1 MASLDTNL
9 KSWAL
14 PRLSA
19 LLGLDDDS
27 LTQLLEYTYSL
38 GPDQG
43 AEHLRNILGDSAR
56 ALEFI
61 VGFGE
66 RWRKSGIISGGRANH
81 GNSGNN
87 NGGGGYGGQKK
98 MGGKQLQPQQ
108 QQERQPPSAS
118 GPLISEYLPNVR
130 SKAAKLSAAKKQQH
144 GQSSSSPSPSRNR
157 NRNSPSTSAFTSTK
171 KTTTTTSNIADLTAA
186 IAQLELTT
194 NPSLSTTSRDP
205 KKMKELKPRKCN
217 CQATRHPLFT
227 PAPNCL
233 GCGKIICALE
243 GLQPCSFCHQPLLSA
258 GQVQEMIREL
268 RAERGSEKMRAH
280 NRSVQGSQRQHDGR
294 DVDLGGG
301 SNDNDDVDNDDDD
314 DGDTGNSG
322 SRSSN
327 TMRDLAAAKAHRDK
341 LLHFQAQNARRTKV
355 VDEVAEFETPDVHAG
370 STLWMSAGQRAL
382 ALKRQQ
388 KVLRE
393 MEERGKEEWEKRSG
407 GVVVSLSFEG
417 GGVGKKGQKG
427 VLKRVERVEEVQQKT
442 EEVEEAEEDE
452 EVALQEEQGGRR
464 GFGNNP
470 LLAGGGLVRP
480 VWKGKDVDG
489 DQSQSGSR
497 RERRQKQTWRR
508 VQDDD
513 GDNEKWILDGG
524 LYGYGNERR
533 EEEEDAGYAG

>member
-1 MASLDTNL
+1 MAPLDPYL

-27 LTQLLEYTYSL
+27 LTQLLEYTCSL
-38 GPDQG
+38 DPDQG
-43 AEHLRNILGDSAR
+43 AEHLRNILGDSAK

-66 RWRKSGIISGGRANH
+66 RWRKSGGVSGGHANT
-81 GNSGNN
+81 GNNNNTNNINSGNN
-87 NGGGGYGGQKK
+87 GNNGRGGQKK
-98 MGGKQLQPQQ
+98 LGGRQSQSQ

-130 SKAAKLSAAKKQQH
+130 SKAAKTSVARRPQQQ
-144 GQSSSSPSPSRNR
+144 GQPSSSPSRNPSRNF
-157 NRNSPSTSAFTSTK
+157 SSATPSTSTK
-171 KTTTTTSNIADLTAA
+171 TTTSNIADLTAA

-194 NPSLSTTSRDP
+194 NPSIATASRDP
-205 KKMKELKPRKCN
+205 KTKELKPRKCN
-217 CQATRHPLFT
+217 CQAKLHPLFT

-233 GCGKIICALE
+233 SCGKIICALE

-280 NRSVQGSQRQHDGR
+280 NRSVQAEGPQRRHHGDFKEDGSREDI
-294 DVDLGGG
+294 DLGGVH
-301 SNDNDDVDNDDDD
+301 D
-314 DGDTGNSG
+314 DTGNN
-322 SRSSN
+322 SN

-370 STLWMSAGQRAL
+370 STMWMSAGQRAL

-393 MEERGKEEWEKRSG
+393 MEERGKAEWEKSGG

-427 VLKRVERVEEVQQKT
+427 VLRRVERVEEVQEKNEEL
-442 EEVEEAEEDE
+442 EEVEAEEE
-452 EVALQEEQGGRR
+452 EEEEEEEEAGQQGMR
-464 GFGNNP
+464 GAFGNNP

-480 VWKGKDVDG
+480 IWKGKGADG
-489 DQSQSGSR
+489 DQSQSGSG
-497 RERRQKQTWRR
+497 RERRQKHLWRR

-533 EEEEDAGYAG
+533 EADEDAGYAG

>member
-1 MASLDTNL
+1 MPPLDPSL

-27 LTQLLEYTYSL
+27 LTQLLEYTHSL

-43 AEHLRNILGDSAR
+43 AEHLRNILGDSAK

-66 RWRKSGIISGGRANH
+66 RWRKNGTINTSGAG
-81 GNSGNN
+81 
-87 NGGGGYGGQKK
+87 NGGGKK
-98 MGGKQLQPQQ
+98 MGGKQQQPQQ
-108 QQERQPPSAS
+108 QQQQQQRQQRQQERQPPSAS

-130 SKAAKLSAAKKQQH
+130 SKTAKPSAAKRQQQ
-144 GQSSSSPSPSRNR
+144 GQSSSPSAT
-157 NRNSPSTSAFTSTK
+157 PSTSTSTSTSTK
-171 KTTTTTSNIADLTAA
+171 TNKTKTTTTTSNIADLTAA

-194 NPSLSTTSRDP
+194 NPSLSTSSKDP
-205 KKMKELKPRKCN
+205 KAKAKDSKPRKCT
-217 CQATRHPLFT
+217 CQATLHPLFT

-233 GCGKIICALE
+233 NCGKIICALE
-243 GLQPCSFCHQPLLSA
+243 GLQPCSFCQQPLLSA

-268 RAERGSEKMRAH
+268 RAERGGERMRAH
-280 NRSVQGSQRQHDGR
+280 NRGVQRAQQHDGPSAGNSAGGDSNGTR
-294 DVDLGGG
+294 DG
-301 SNDNDDVDNDDDD
+301 SD
-314 DGDTGNSG
+314 DGDI
-322 SRSSN
+322 N

-341 LLHFQAQNARRTKV
+341 LLHYQAQNARRTKV

-393 MEERGKEEWEKRSG
+393 MEERGKEEWERGGG

-417 GGVGKKGQKG
+417 GGAGKKGQRG
-427 VLKRVERVEEVQQKT
+427 VLRRVERVEVEGGNGNAEDVV
-442 EEVEEAEEDE
+442 EEEEAEEE
-452 EVALQEEQGGRR
+452 EEGKG

-480 VWKGKDVDG
+480 VWKGKKGGDG
-489 DQSQSGSR
+489 DQSASGSGSG

-513 GDNEKWILDGG
+513 EDNERWILDGG

-533 EEEEDAGYAG
+533 EMEEE